1 VLRSGLVCVNDDYRH
16 RVVLIDPKTKTIV
29 SQCGVDDEAG
39 TAPGLLNTHDGLDL
53 GAPDGTTAY
62 PGVDSPRMD
71 AAAKTRAGLRRR
83 RSRRRW
89 RVPFAILLV
98 LLSPALYSYVATM
111 EEPSSLPLAV
121 RSVEWVRSHHGSWL
135 VDETEHVYY
144 GSLKAPHAGG
154 PALGKLPPI
163 GPSRTGASPT
173 PAAGA
178 TPGVSATAPA
188 PPPAQAGQSSPVSGL
203 PAAVQ
208 PVISPALPNEGIW
221 QPTGPDVAGGPPVL
235 VTEFRPE
242 SSYPRMVAYVAWF
255 DHTRTQLAY
264 YPGRYEPPQ
273 AAVRGPAQVPPAQ
286 RGRLVATFNAGF
298 IFTDGHN
305 GSSDNGL
312 TNEPL
317 KDGLATLVGY
327 RDGRVD
333 IVIWQGGPD
342 PGPQYAFTRQS
353 LPPIV
358 WNNQLNPALKDRH
371 LWGATL
377 GNAVRVW
384 RTGAGIDSAG
394 NLIYAAANG
403 QTVESLARLLQQAG
417 AIKAMQLDINPEW
430 PTLITYRHQPGLVP
444 DKVVPN
450 WQQSATRYLVPDDRD
465 FFAVYT
471 PLVLPVTVPFN

>member
-1 VLRSGLVCVNDDYRH
+1 MKAAANTRSVLRRL
-16 RVVLIDPKTKTIV
+16 
-29 SQCGVDDEAG
+29 
-39 TAPGLLNTHDGLDL
+39 
-53 GAPDGTTAY
+53 
-62 PGVDSPRMD
+62 
-71 AAAKTRAGLRRR
+71 
-83 RSRRRW
+83 RSRQRW
-89 RVPFAILLV
+89 RVWVTV
-98 LLSPALYSYVATM
+98 LIVLSSPALYSYVGTM
-111 EEPSSLPLAV
+111 EQPSSLPLAV

-144 GSLKAPHAGG
+144 GWLKAPRTGG
-154 PALGKLPPI
+154 PALPTLPSVGLPP
-163 GPSRTGASPT
+163 AAPT

-178 TPGVSATAPA
+178 APGVSITAPA
-188 PPPAQAGQSSPVSGL
+188 SPAAHAGHGSAMSGLPAAVQPVSGL

-235 VTEFRPE
+235 VTDFRPE
-242 SSYPRMVAYVAWF
+242 AAYPRMVAYVAWF

-264 YPGRYEPPQ
+264 YPGRYEPPR
-273 AAVRGPAQVPPAQ
+273 AAVRGPAQVPVGQ
-286 RGRLVATFNAGF
+286 RGRLAATFNAGF
-298 IFTDGHN
+298 IFTDGRN

-327 RDGRVD
+327 HDGRVD
-333 IVIWQGGPD
+333 IVIWHGGPN

-358 WNNQLNPALKDRH
+358 WNNQLNPALKDRS

-403 QTVESLARLLQQAG
+403 QTVESLARLLQRAG

-430 PTLITYRHQPGLVP
+430 PSLITYRHQPGLVP
-444 DKVVPN
+444 NKIVPN

-471 PLVLPVTVPFN
+471 PLVVPVTVPFN

>member
-1 VLRSGLVCVNDDYRH
+1 MNAAANTSSVLRR
-16 RVVLIDPKTKTIV
+16 
-29 SQCGVDDEAG
+29 
-39 TAPGLLNTHDGLDL
+39 
-53 GAPDGTTAY
+53 
-62 PGVDSPRMD
+62 
-71 AAAKTRAGLRRR
+71 LRPP
-83 RSRRRW
+83 RRW
-89 RVPFAILLV
+89 QVWVTVLLV
-98 LLSPALYSYVATM
+98 LFSPALYSYVATM
-111 EEPSSLPLAV
+111 ERPSSLPLAV

-144 GSLKAPHAGG
+144 GWLKAPRTGG
-154 PALGKLPPI
+154 PTLAKLPSVGLP
-163 GPSRTGASPT
+163 PAAPT

-178 TPGVSATAPA
+178 APGVSVTAPA
-188 PPPAQAGQSSPVSGL
+188 TPAADAGQGSAVSGLPAAVQPVSGL
-203 PAAVQ
+203 PAAVQPVSGLPGAVQ

-235 VTEFRPE
+235 VTDFRPE
-242 SSYPRMVAYVAWF
+242 AAYPRMVAYVAWF

-264 YPGRYEPPQ
+264 YPGRYEPPR
-273 AAVRGPAQVPPAQ
+273 AAVRGPAQVPVGQ
-286 RGRLVATFNAGF
+286 RGRLAATFNAGF
-298 IFTDGHN
+298 IFTDGRN

-333 IVIWQGGPD
+333 IVIWHGGPD

-358 WNNQLNPALKDRH
+358 WNNQLNPALKDRG

-384 RTGAGIDSAG
+384 RTGAGIDSNG

-403 QTVESLARLLQQAG
+403 QTVESLARLLQHAG

-430 PTLITYRHQPGLVP
+430 PSLITYRHQPGLVP
-444 DKVVPN
+444 NKIVPN

-471 PLVLPVTVPFN
+471 PLVPPVIVPFN

>member
-1 VLRSGLVCVNDDYRH
+1 MSAVANTRS
-16 RVVLIDPKTKTIV
+16 
-29 SQCGVDDEAG
+29 A
-39 TAPGLLNTHDGLDL
+39 
-53 GAPDGTTAY
+53 
-62 PGVDSPRMD
+62 
-71 AAAKTRAGLRRR
+71 RRR
-83 RSRRRW
+83 LRSRRRW
-89 RVPFAILLV
+89 PVRATVVLV
-98 LLSPALYSYVATM
+98 LVSPALYSYMATA
-111 EEPSSLPLAV
+111 EQPSSLPLAV

-144 GSLKAPHAGG
+144 GWLTAPRTGG
-154 PALGKLPPI
+154 PALAKLPPI
-163 GPSRTGASPT
+163 GLPPPT
-173 PAAGA
+173 PPPTARPTAPPSA
-178 TPGVSATAPA
+178 ATAPGVAVTA
-188 PPPAQAGQSSPVSGL
+188 PATPSGHSSPASGL

-221 QPTGPDVAGGPPVL
+221 RPTGPDVAGGPPVL

-242 SSYPRMVAYVAWF
+242 ASYPRMVAYVAWF

-264 YPGRYEPPQ
+264 YPGRYEPPR
-273 AAVRGPAQVPPAQ
+273 AAVRGSAQVPVGL
-286 RGRLVATFNAGF
+286 RGRLIATFNAGF
-298 IFTDGHN
+298 IFTDGRN

-333 IVIWQGGPD
+333 IVIWHGGPD

-358 WNNQLNPALKDRH
+358 WDNQLNPALKDRG

-377 GNAVRVW
+377 GNAIRVW
-384 RTGAGIDSAG
+384 RTGAGIDRNG

-430 PTLITYRHQPGLVP
+430 PSLITYRHQQGLVP
-444 DKVVPN
+444 DKIVPN
-450 WQQSATRYLVPDDRD
+450 WQQSASRYLVPDDRD

-471 PLVLPVTVPFN
+471 PLITPVTVPFK

>member
-1 VLRSGLVCVNDDYRH
+1 MNAAANTHSVLRR
-16 RVVLIDPKTKTIV
+16 P
-29 SQCGVDDEAG
+29 
-39 TAPGLLNTHDGLDL
+39 
-53 GAPDGTTAY
+53 
-62 PGVDSPRMD
+62 
-71 AAAKTRAGLRRR
+71 

-89 RVPFAILLV
+89 RVWVSVVLV
-98 LLSPALYSYVATM
+98 LFSPALCSYVATM
-111 EEPSSLPLAV
+111 GQPSSLPLAV

-135 VDETEHVYY
+135 VDETEHLYY
-144 GSLKAPHAGG
+144 GWLKAPRTGG
-154 PALGKLPPI
+154 PALPKLPSIGLSPI
-163 GPSRTGASPT
+163 TPTPTPT

-178 TPGVSATAPA
+178 APGVSVTAPA
-188 PPPAQAGQSSPVSGL
+188 TPAADAGQGSPVSGSPAAVPSVSGL

-235 VTEFRPE
+235 VTDFRPE
-242 SSYPRMVAYVAWF
+242 PLYPRMVAYVAWF

-264 YPGRYEPPQ
+264 YPGRYEPPR
-273 AAVRGPAQVPPAQ
+273 AAVRGPAQVPVAQ

-298 IFTDGHN
+298 IFTDGRN

-333 IVIWQGGPD
+333 IVIWHGGPD

-358 WNNQLNPALKDRH
+358 WNNQLNPALKDRG

-384 RTGAGIDSAG
+384 RTGAGIDSNG

-403 QTVESLARLLQQAG
+403 QTVESLARLLQHAG

-430 PTLITYRHQPGLVP
+430 PSLITYRHQPGLVP
-444 DKVVPN
+444 DKIVPN

>member
-1 VLRSGLVCVNDDYRH
+1 MIR
-16 RVVLIDPKTKTIV
+16 
-29 SQCGVDDEAG
+29 
-39 TAPGLLNTHDGLDL
+39 L
-53 GAPDGTTAY
+53 GGRP
-62 PGVDSPRMD
+62 
-71 AAAKTRAGLRRR
+71 

-89 RVPFAILLV
+89 RVWVTVLLV
-98 LLSPALYSYVATM
+98 LFSPALCSYVATM
-111 EEPSSLPLAV
+111 GQPSSLPVAV
-121 RSVEWVRSHHGSWL
+121 RSVEWVRSHQGSWL
-135 VDETEHVYY
+135 VDETEHLYY
-144 GSLKAPHAGG
+144 GWLKAPRKGG
-154 PALGKLPPI
+154 PPLPKLPLI
-163 GPSRTGASPT
+163 GLPPT
-173 PAAGA
+173 ALSPAAGA
-178 TPGVSATAPA
+178 APDVPVTAPA
-188 PPPAQAGQSSPVSGL
+188 TPAADAGQGSPVSGSPAEVQPLFGL

-235 VTEFRPE
+235 VTDFRPE
-242 SSYPRMVAYVAWF
+242 LSYPRMVAYVAWF

-264 YPGRYEPPQ
+264 YPGRYEPPR
-273 AAVRGPAQVPPAQ
+273 AAVRGPAQVPVGQ

-298 IFTDGHN
+298 IFTDGRN

-333 IVIWQGGPD
+333 IVIWHGGPD

-358 WNNQLNPALKDRH
+358 WDNQLNPALKDRG

-403 QTVESLARLLQQAG
+403 QTVESLARLLQRAG

-430 PTLITYRHQPGLVP
+430 PSLITYRHQPGLVP
-444 DKVVPN
+444 DKIVPN

-471 PLVLPVTVPFN
+471 PLLTPVTVPFK

>member
-1 VLRSGLVCVNDDYRH
+1 MLRSGLICVNDDYR
-16 RVVLIDPKTKTIV
+16 RRIVLIDPKTKTIV

-39 TAPGLLNTHDGLDL
+39 TAPGLLTTPDGLDL
-53 GAPDGTTAY
+53 VAPDGTTAY

-71 AAAKTRAGLRRR
+71 AAENTRAGLRP

-89 RVPFAILLV
+89 RVPFAVLLV
-98 LLSPALYSYVATM
+98 LLSPALSSYVATL
-111 EEPSSLPLAV
+111 EQPSSLPLAV

-144 GSLKAPHAGG
+144 GSLKAPHTGG
-154 PALGKLPPI
+154 PPLAKLPPI
-163 GPSRTGASPT
+163 GLPPTGPSPT

-178 TPGVSATAPA
+178 TPGVSAT
-188 PPPAQAGQSSPVSGL
+188 PPASPAAHAGQSPPVSGL

-273 AAVRGPAQVPPAQ
+273 AAVRGQAQVPVGQ

-327 RDGRVD
+327 PDGRVD
-333 IVIWQGGPD
+333 IVIWHGGPD

-358 WNNQLNPALKDRH
+358 WNNQLNPALKDRSQ
-371 LWGATL
+371 WGATL

-403 QTVESLARLLQQAG
+403 QTVGSLARLLQQAG

-444 DKVVPN
+444 DKIVPN

>member
-1 VLRSGLVCVNDDYRH
+1 
-16 RVVLIDPKTKTIV
+16 
-29 SQCGVDDEAG
+29 
-39 TAPGLLNTHDGLDL
+39 
-53 GAPDGTTAY
+53 
-62 PGVDSPRMD
+62 M
-71 AAAKTRAGLRRR
+71 
-83 RSRRRW
+83 
-89 RVPFAILLV
+89 
-98 LLSPALYSYVATM
+98 
-111 EEPSSLPLAV
+111 
-121 RSVEWVRSHHGSWL
+121 
-135 VDETEHVYY
+135 
-144 GSLKAPHAGG
+144 
-154 PALGKLPPI
+154 
-163 GPSRTGASPT
+163 
-173 PAAGA
+173 
-178 TPGVSATAPA
+178 
-188 PPPAQAGQSSPVSGL
+188 

-221 QPTGPDVAGGPPVL
+221 QPTGLDVAGGPPVL

-242 SSYPRMVAYVAWF
+242 TSYPQMVAYVAWF

-273 AAVRGPAQVPPAQ
+273 AAVRGPAQVPLGQ

-305 GSSDNGL
+305 GSSDNGR

-333 IVIWQGGPD
+333 IVIWHGGPD

-358 WNNQLNPALKDRH
+358 WNNQLNPNLKDGSQ
-371 LWGATL
+371 WGATL

-403 QTVESLARLLQQAG
+403 QTVGSLARLLQHAG
-417 AIKAMQLDINPEW
+417 AVNAMQLDINPEW
-430 PTLITYRHQPGLVP
+430 PSLITYRHQPGLVP
-444 DKVVPN
+444 DKIVPN

-465 FFAVYT
+465 FFAVYA
-471 PLVLPVTVPFN
+471 PLVSPVTVPFN

>member
-1 VLRSGLVCVNDDYRH
+1 M
-16 RVVLIDPKTKTIV
+16 T
-29 SQCGVDDEAG
+29 
-39 TAPGLLNTHDGLDL
+39 
-53 GAPDGTTAY
+53 
-62 PGVDSPRMD
+62 
-71 AAAKTRAGLRRR
+71 AAANSRSALRRS

-89 RVPFAILLV
+89 RVWVTVLV
-98 LLSPALYSYVATM
+98 VLFSPALYSYVATM
-111 EEPSSLPLAV
+111 EQPSSLPLAV

-144 GSLKAPHAGG
+144 GWLEAPRKGG
-154 PALGKLPPI
+154 PALAKLPAVGLPPTTPPATPRPTPPT
-163 GPSRTGASPT
+163 PSDSAAPTVSVTPPATPPPAT
-173 PAAGA
+173 PAADAAQGSS
-178 TPGVSATAPA
+178 VSGA
-188 PPPAQAGQSSPVSGL
+188 PP
-203 PAAVQ
+203 AVQ

-235 VTEFRPE
+235 VTDFRPE
-242 SSYPRMVAYVAWF
+242 AAYPRTVAYVAWF

-264 YPGRYEPPQ
+264 YPGRYEPPK
-273 AAVRGPAQVPPAQ
+273 AAVRGSAQVPVGQ
-286 RGRLVATFNAGF
+286 RSRLVATFNAGF
-298 IFTDGHN
+298 IFTDGRN

-333 IVIWQGGPD
+333 IVVWRGGPD

-358 WNNQLNPALKDRH
+358 WNNQLNPALKDGS

-384 RTGAGIDSAG
+384 RTGAGIDSNG

-403 QTVESLARLLQQAG
+403 QTVDSLARLLQHAG
-417 AIKAMQLDINPEW
+417 AVKAMQLDINPEW
-430 PTLITYRHQPGLVP
+430 PSLITYRHQPGLVP
-444 DKVVPN
+444 NKIVPN
-450 WQQSATRYLVPDDRD
+450 WQQSANRYLVPDDRD

-471 PLVLPVTVPFN
+471 PLITPVTVPFK

>member
-1 VLRSGLVCVNDDYRH
+1 MIAAANTQSVLRR
-16 RVVLIDPKTKTIV
+16 P
-29 SQCGVDDEAG
+29 
-39 TAPGLLNTHDGLDL
+39 
-53 GAPDGTTAY
+53 
-62 PGVDSPRMD
+62 
-71 AAAKTRAGLRRR
+71 

-89 RVPFAILLV
+89 RVWVTVVLV
-98 LLSPALYSYVATM
+98 LFSPALCSYVATM
-111 EEPSSLPLAV
+111 GQPSSLPLAV
-121 RSVEWVRSHHGSWL
+121 RSVEWIRSHHGSWL
-135 VDETEHVYY
+135 VDETEHLYY
-144 GSLKAPHAGG
+144 GWLKAPRTGG
-154 PALGKLPPI
+154 PALPQLPSIGLPP
-163 GPSRTGASPT
+163 TAPT

-178 TPGVSATAPA
+178 APGASVTAPATPGVSVT
-188 PPPAQAGQSSPVSGL
+188 PPATPAANAGQGSPVSGL

-235 VTEFRPE
+235 VTDFRPE
-242 SSYPRMVAYVAWF
+242 PSYPRMVAYVAWF

-264 YPGRYEPPQ
+264 YPGRYEPPR
-273 AAVRGPAQVPPAQ
+273 AAVRGPAQVPVGQ

-298 IFTDGHN
+298 IFTDGRN
-305 GSSDNGL
+305 GSSNNGL

-333 IVIWQGGPD
+333 IVIWHGGPD

-358 WNNQLNPALKDRH
+358 WDNQLNPALKNRGM
-371 LWGATL
+371 WGATL

-403 QTVESLARLLQQAG
+403 QTVESLARLLQRAG

-430 PTLITYRHQPGLVP
+430 PSLITYRHQPGLVP
-444 DKVVPN
+444 DKIVPN

-471 PLVLPVTVPFN
+471 PLVLPVTVPFH

>member
-1 VLRSGLVCVNDDYRH
+1 MTVAANTGSVLRRL
-16 RVVLIDPKTKTIV
+16 
-29 SQCGVDDEAG
+29 
-39 TAPGLLNTHDGLDL
+39 
-53 GAPDGTTAY
+53 
-62 PGVDSPRMD
+62 
-71 AAAKTRAGLRRR
+71 

-89 RVPFAILLV
+89 RVWATV
-98 LLSPALYSYVATM
+98 LIVLSSPALYSYVATI
-111 EEPSSLPLAV
+111 EQPSSLPLAV

-135 VDETEHVYY
+135 VDETERVYY
-144 GSLKAPHAGG
+144 GWLKAPHTGG
-154 PALGKLPPI
+154 PALPKLPSVGLPPTTPTAT
-163 GPSRTGASPT
+163 PSPTASPT
-173 PAAGA
+173 AAAGA
-178 TPGVSATAPA
+178 GPGLAVAAPGTPS
-188 PPPAQAGQSSPVSGL
+188 GQSSPVSGL

-235 VTEFRPE
+235 VTDFRPE
-242 SSYPRMVAYVAWF
+242 SAYPRMVAYVAWF

-264 YPGRYEPPQ
+264 YPGRYEPPR
-273 AAVRGPAQVPPAQ
+273 AAVRGPAQVPVGQ
-286 RGRLVATFNAGF
+286 RGRLLATFNAGF
-298 IFTDGHN
+298 IFTDGRN

-333 IVIWQGGPD
+333 IVIWHGGPN

-358 WNNQLNPALKDRH
+358 WNNQLNPALKDRG

-403 QTVESLARLLQQAG
+403 QTVESLARLLQHAG

-430 PTLITYRHQPGLVP
+430 PSLITYRHQPGLVP
-444 DKVVPN
+444 NKIVPN

>member
-1 VLRSGLVCVNDDYRH
+1 MNAAVNPQLPLRRPRSHRRWQVWVTVL
-16 RVVLIDPKTKTIV
+16 VVL
-29 SQCGVDDEAG
+29 S
-39 TAPGLLNTHDGLDL
+39 
-53 GAPDGTTAY
+53 
-62 PGVDSPRMD
+62 
-71 AAAKTRAGLRRR
+71 
-83 RSRRRW
+83 
-89 RVPFAILLV
+89 
-98 LLSPALYSYVATM
+98 SPALYSYVATM
-111 EEPSSLPLAV
+111 EQPSSLPLAV
-121 RSVEWVRSHHGSWL
+121 RSVEWVRAHHGSWL

-144 GSLKAPHAGG
+144 GWIKAPRRGG
-154 PALGKLPPI
+154 PALATLPPVGLPRATPPAI
-163 GPSRTGASPT
+163 PRPT
-173 PAAGA
+173 P
-178 TPGVSATAPA
+178 TTSMDNTAPA
-188 PPPAQAGQSSPVSGL
+188 VSAQPPATPVADAGPASPVSGL

-221 QPTGPDVAGGPPVL
+221 QPTGPDVTGGPPVL
-235 VTEFRPE
+235 VTDFRPE
-242 SSYPRMVAYVAWF
+242 AAYPRTVAYVAWF

-264 YPGRYEPPQ
+264 YPGRYEPPR
-273 AAVRGPAQVPPAQ
+273 AAVRGTAQVPVGQ

-333 IVIWQGGPD
+333 IVIWHGGAD

-358 WNNQLNPALKDRH
+358 WNNQLNPALKNRS

-384 RTGAGIDSAG
+384 RTGAGIDSNG

-403 QTVESLARLLQQAG
+403 QTVDSLARLLQHAG

-430 PTLITYRHQPGLVP
+430 PSLITYRHQPSSGP
-444 DKVVPN
+444 
-450 WQQSATRYLVPDDRD
+450 QQDRAELAATRH
-465 FFAVYT
+465 
-471 PLVLPVTVPFN
+471 PLPRARRP